1 MSVLSKEELMN
12 KIKERI
18 GDDKSDE
25 TIAFLE
31 DITDTYD
38 DLSKKLEPNK
48 KTDEEWKAELEAK
61 DKEWRDRYTARF
73 FETPAVDDTKGGDTL
88 TKPTEEKKTPE
99 EEITVDDL
107 FSENGGK

>member
-1 MSVLSKEELMN
+1 MVLTKEELMN

-25 TIAFLE
+25 TIKFLE

-38 DLSKKLEPNK
+38 DLNKKIEPNK

-61 DKEWRDRYTARF
+61 DKEWRDKYTARF
-73 FETPAVDDTKGGDTL
+73 FDSPAGDDTKGGDSF
-88 TKPTEEKKTPE
+88 TKPTPKEKSPE
-99 EEITVDDL
+99 ETITVNDL
-107 FSENGGK
+107 FTEKGEK

>member
-25 TIAFLE
+25 TNAFLE

-38 DLSKKLEPNK
+38 DLNKKLEPNK

-61 DKEWRDRYTARF
+61 DKEWREKYTARF
-73 FETPAVDDTKGGDTL
+73 FETPAGDDTKGGDKL
-88 TKPTEEKKTPE
+88 VNPTAKEKSPE
-99 EEITVDDL
+99 ETITVNDL
-107 FSENGGK
+107 FSEKGDK